1 MRKSL
6 FYKRTLHTKDGVIP
20 QYCSKEGSYLKV
32 IPHNNENLDTE
43 LHSHN
48 FYLILWIKKGQG
60 THSINFQDFPISD
73 NQILLFSPGD
83 LHKAVC
89 TNEEDIGIPFTED
102 LLNLLPLK
110 IADWIR
116 YNVFCNIGTPPVATI
131 DDNIAEILT
140 KWIEVLKSLL
150 ENQKDDI
157 NYCTA
162 ATISVILKILKEHA
176 SWENDFMDFT
186 PPKKLKIIHDF
197 KKSIEF
203 NLKKSHSP
211 AFYSIDIGVAE
222 SKLSA
227 ITKEIYGLSPKK
239 IINEGIILKAKKL
252 LAENELII
260 KEISEELGFTD
271 APHFVK
277 FFKKETG
284 MTPSQFKE
292 TL

>member
-20 QYCSKEGSYLKV
+20 QYCCKEGSYLKV

-186 PPKKLKIIHDF
+186 PPKK
-197 KKSIEF
+197 
-203 NLKKSHSP
+203 
-211 AFYSIDIGVAE
+211 
-222 SKLSA
+222 
-227 ITKEIYGLSPKK
+227 
-239 IINEGIILKAKKL
+239 
-252 LAENELII
+252 I
-260 KEISEELGFTD
+260 KNNI
-271 APHFVK
+271 
-277 FFKKETG
+277 
-284 MTPSQFKE
+284 
-292 TL
+292 

>member
-20 QYCSKEGSYLKV
+20 QYCNKEGSYLKV
-32 IPHNNENLDTE
+32 IPHNGILDSE

-102 LLNLLPLK
+102 LLNLLPFK

-186 PPKKLKIIHDF
+186 PPQKKLKIIYDF
-197 KKSIEF
+197 KESIEF

-284 MTPSQFKE
+284 MTPGQFKE

>member
-1 MRKSL
+1 MLTFTANNKLGFMRKSL

-116 YNVFCNIGTPPVATI
+116 YNVFCNIATPPVATI

-186 PPKKLKIIHDF
+186 PPKK
-197 KKSIEF
+197 
-203 NLKKSHSP
+203 
-211 AFYSIDIGVAE
+211 
-222 SKLSA
+222 
-227 ITKEIYGLSPKK
+227 
-239 IINEGIILKAKKL
+239 
-252 LAENELII
+252 I
-260 KEISEELGFTD
+260 KNNI
-271 APHFVK
+271 
-277 FFKKETG
+277 
-284 MTPSQFKE
+284 
-292 TL
+292 